1 MYPTHSMHQM
11 DESINN
17 SLKSITQTG
26 SKRPPT
32 SNQSSPTSSK
42 PVLKRRHGS
51 PSQTNNALRSLDLNL
66 ESQQSNT
73 TGSGNADVVTPT
85 PNRHPLKF
93 SSNVLHDSVL
103 NRRLNPIQKF
113 ARSPSNIH
121 YHDKNKEN
129 LPPNTGKQISK
140 LNGETLFLDKSKFV
154 LLGNFLLIY
163 KTFVAPRTPLG
174 ISQSPSLTPQSE
186 QPVSTSSIRS
196 DRSSL
201 AQRSNFDYLHKKIN
215 VISLISP
222 SARRLAEVDLQSV
235 NSHVSKPAQSNLKVQ
250 TSASHKNIFH
260 LPASSVLTKVHPG
273 SSKSSNILSVDCY
286 ERKNKDGVQ
295 EKSNATKSSE
305 TPHITQIPMNLKQLN
320 AYSSLTNEDIEH
332 SKMTIYPNHQSDKT
346 ENNYASTSG
355 TKNLLDTFNAAA
367 EDDDG
372 QSTDF
377 ATQDDE
383 DFQLDLQSEYLSDD
397 SSDEMDI
404 LPEEIPLRMKQSNVR
419 AKVAK
424 DQENEEESK
433 HRAFVS
439 LREYYAYKLMI
450 RPNEGMTP
458 HLRDVVTRV
467 FKMKLDQLV
476 DLIKNKN
483 YFGRC
488 IGLMY
493 VIEFQK
499 REIPDKDS
507 DPIAYNAVKNFMI
520 HGPCGHDFSYSPCM
534 ANGKCIRHFPKRY
547 NGHTFFDDCGFPVY
561 RRRRMNRVVE
571 KNEISLDN
579 QFVVPYNRDLLI
591 RFQCHMNLEVC
602 NNSRSLKYL
611 FKYCLKGHDNATM
624 LIQRKKDNLVSQ
636 KSKGKEQCLDEVKH
650 YLDGR
655 YVCASEAAWR
665 ILGFDIHYRFPSV
678 ERLPVHVPGGKTV
691 SFKVNDNLEEV
702 AEKANSRKSKL
713 EAWFIANKTIP
724 SARDYTYQD
733 FPRGFTWLPGSC
745 KWKIRERGIV
755 VGRLTEVHASSGDAF
770 FLRML
775 LLRIKGATSFKELR
789 TVNGQVYSSFKEA
802 CDALG
807 LLKDDNQWHAALKE
821 NSHSAFPQQIRSMFV
836 HILTNCPVA
845 DPLRLWEEHWTTMS
859 DDILYSK
866 RKASGN
872 QNLTL
877 GDEDLMNYTLA
888 EIEKLLNEVGKSL
901 KDFPDIAGSVENL
914 DPVRIIQTHFGEK
927 FIVRFRIHDG
937 RLSEEDHGSS
947 ADEM

>member
-1 MYPTHSMHQM
+1 MYPTHPMHQM

-129 LPPNTGKQISK
+129 LPPNTGKKISK
-140 LNGETLFLDKSKFV
+140 LNGETLFSDKSKFV

-174 ISQSPSLTPQSE
+174 ISQSPSLTPQSGLTQRSLLISASKPLSAPLILDQNLSRSE

-260 LPASSVLTKVHPG
+260 LPASSVLTKVHP
-273 SSKSSNILSVDCY
+273 
-286 ERKNKDGVQ
+286 
-295 EKSNATKSSE
+295 A
-305 TPHITQIPMNLKQLN
+305 
-320 AYSSLTNEDIEH
+320 
-332 SKMTIYPNHQSDKT
+332 IYPNHQSDKT

-372 QSTDF
+372 QSTV
-377 ATQDDE
+377 
-383 DFQLDLQSEYLSDD
+383 DLQSEYLSDD

-424 DQENEEESK
+424 DQENKEEIK

-458 HLRDVVTRV
+458 HLSDVVTRV

-483 YFGRC
+483 YVGRC

-499 REIPDKDS
+499 RGLP
-507 DPIAYNAVKNFMI
+507 
-520 HGPCGHDFSYSPCM
+520 
-534 ANGKCIRHFPKRY
+534 
-547 NGHTFFDDCGFPVY
+547 HT
-561 RRRRMNRVVE
+561 
-571 KNEISLDN
+571 
-579 QFVVPYNRDLLI
+579 
-591 RFQCHMNLEVC
+591 HM
-602 NNSRSLKYL
+602 
-611 FKYCLKGHDNATM
+611 
-624 LIQRKKDNLVSQ
+624 LV
-636 KSKGKEQCLDEVKH
+636 
-650 YLDGR
+650 
-655 YVCASEAAWR
+655 
-665 ILGFDIHYRFPSV
+665 
-678 ERLPVHVPGGKTV
+678 
-691 SFKVNDNLEEV
+691 
-702 AEKANSRKSKL
+702 
-713 EAWFIANKTIP
+713 
-724 SARDYTYQD
+724 
-733 FPRGFTWLPGSC
+733 
-745 KWKIRERGIV
+745 
-755 VGRLTEVHASSGDAF
+755 
-770 FLRML
+770 
-775 LLRIKGATSFKELR
+775 
-789 TVNGQVYSSFKEA
+789 
-802 CDALG
+802 
-807 LLKDDNQWHAALKE
+807 
-821 NSHSAFPQQIRSMFV
+821 
-836 HILTNCPVA
+836 
-845 DPLRLWEEHWTTMS
+845 
-859 DDILYSK
+859 
-866 RKASGN
+866 
-872 QNLTL
+872 
-877 GDEDLMNYTLA
+877 
-888 EIEKLLNEVGKSL
+888 
-901 KDFPDIAGSVENL
+901 
-914 DPVRIIQTHFGEK
+914 
-927 FIVRFRIHDG
+927 
-937 RLSEEDHGSS
+937 
-947 ADEM
+947 

>member
-1 MYPTHSMHQM
+1 MYPTHPMHQM

-140 LNGETLFLDKSKFV
+140 LNGETLFSDKSKFV

-174 ISQSPSLTPQSE
+174 ISQSPSLTPQSGLTQRSLLISASKPLSAPLILDQNLSRSE

-286 ERKNKDGVQ
+286 ERKNKDDVQ

-355 TKNLLDTFNAAA
+355 TKKLLDTFNAAA

-404 LPEEIPLRMKQSNVR
+404 LPE
-419 AKVAK
+419 
-424 DQENEEESK
+424 
-433 HRAFVS
+433 
-439 LREYYAYKLMI
+439 
-450 RPNEGMTP
+450 
-458 HLRDVVTRV
+458 
-467 FKMKLDQLV
+467 
-476 DLIKNKN
+476 
-483 YFGRC
+483 
-488 IGLMY
+488 
-493 VIEFQK
+493 
-499 REIPDKDS
+499 
-507 DPIAYNAVKNFMI
+507 
-520 HGPCGHDFSYSPCM
+520 
-534 ANGKCIRHFPKRY
+534 
-547 NGHTFFDDCGFPVY
+547 
-561 RRRRMNRVVE
+561 
-571 KNEISLDN
+571 DN

-655 YVCASEAAWR
+655 YVCVSEAAWR

-888 EIEKLLNEVGKSL
+888 
-901 KDFPDIAGSVENL
+901 DIAGSVENL